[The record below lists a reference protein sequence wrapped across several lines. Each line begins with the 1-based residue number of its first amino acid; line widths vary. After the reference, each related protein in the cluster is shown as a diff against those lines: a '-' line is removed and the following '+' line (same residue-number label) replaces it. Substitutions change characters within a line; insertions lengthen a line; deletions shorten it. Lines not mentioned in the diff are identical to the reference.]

1 MDCLNFM
8 LYFLLGEM
16 LQISCCSHS
25 KYYVLPMNFTA
36 EEFQSGKIYCKLG
49 EPLYS
54 DSPETGNMYN
64 YAVTD
69 TDLIRVINDLQREAH
84 SDLLWTGYRNISNTD
99 HTLYAGILQVDSD
112 QRPVI
117 AFIPTDA
124 AANKSFPALCQR
136 DSTELEQVT
145 TKMLLIIYAISSG
158 SGLIIVILVVTII
171 ILKWKS
177 NPSVT
182 KEGPLVVSNAT
193 YQDEEATTSNTRGE
207 ETQTNGLQ
215 YFISEESTSWENSS
229 CQLAAPNIEVNDHG
243 EFVLNDT
250 LDIPSISTEGCA
262 AASSEPSNT
271 SEPSFIV
278 KSLGDCKMATGCNT
292 FGIRESEPKR
302 NVSETVAT
310 VLKTKIAWQQTA
322 A

>member
-136 DSTELEQVT
+136 E
-145 TKMLLIIYAISSG
+145 MLLIIYAISSG

-207 ETQTNGLQ
+207 ETQTNGPPMNKANVYELIRVTEVVNLGTHAPNNEYDQ
-215 YFISEESTSWENSS
+215 ITSGILSNTTQSSDQWSNSQHESNVAEQNRECNETKMNVENSDGQMCTATPLVS
-229 CQLAAPNIEVNDHG
+229 CQD
-243 EFVLNDT
+243 
-250 LDIPSISTEGCA
+250 SM
-262 AASSEPSNT
+262 NT
-271 SEPSFIV
+271 ADKHEYYILE
-278 KSLGDCKMATGCNT
+278 KHA
-292 FGIRESEPKR
+292 E
-302 NVSETVAT
+302 ETT
-310 VLKTKIAWQQTA
+310 DDR
-322 A
+322 